1 MSEYLQL
8 ENRLLKLE
16 LRVVELEKQ
25 LAQQRGSTNGT
36 TSSVS
41 GSSSSNIVSPSID
54 LPDGVTPQSDEQVR
68 NYQKVRDFIDLLAA
82 CR

>member
-16 LRVVELEKQ
+16 LRVVELERQ
-25 LAQQRGSTNGT
+25 LAQQRGSTNGA
-36 TSSVS
+36 TSAGS
-41 GSSSSNIVSPSID
+41 GVSSSNVVAPNIN
-54 LPDGVTPQSDEQVR
+54 LPDGVTPPSDEQVR